1 MPDLDSDDEES
12 FLEPFPLCPEDDS
25 FAAFLV
31 EVAEG
36 DLEA

>member
-25 FAAFLV
+25 FAAFLI
-31 EVAEG
+31 EPEPEDHG
-36 DLEA
+36 E